1 MKHLFEAL
9 YKSEINLHISWF
21 WDAGFDVK
29 IGDEMNG
36 YLASFSSYD
45 LFEIEK
51 WIEQKAKELF
61 PDSKFSKTYK
71 MEIKGG
77 IQKKQHFKNRNMSK
91 LKTQFGTA
99 VTTDFEE
106 NTWTFEMDK
115 NFKVTAGEFAILPK
129 EKYDALLVAL
139 KGIRNSMNVH
149 PDCEENSE
157 FEDMV
162 SRCDDALSDVV

>member
-1 MKHLFEAL
+1 MKNLFEAL

-71 MEIKGG
+71 KEINEKKEVISETTFYIRRVENGLILNANKEILVFG
-77 IQKKQHFKNRNMSK
+77 NDEELQKHLADRIVLPQ
-91 LKTQFGTA
+91 GTEHEYKFRIT
-99 VTTDFEE
+99 VE
-106 NTWTFEMDK
+106 
-115 NFKVTAGEFAILPK
+115 
-129 EKYDALLVAL
+129 
-139 KGIRNSMNVH
+139 
-149 PDCEENSE
+149 
-157 FEDMV
+157 
-162 SRCDDALSDVV
+162 

>member
-1 MKHLFEAL
+1 
-9 YKSEINLHISWF
+9 
-21 WDAGFDVK
+21 
-29 IGDEMNG
+29 
-36 YLASFSSYD
+36 
-45 LFEIEK
+45 
-51 WIEQKAKELF
+51 
-61 PDSKFSKTYK
+61 
-71 MEIKGG
+71 
-77 IQKKQHFKNRNMSK
+77 MSK

-99 VTTDFEE
+99 VTADFEE

>member
-1 MKHLFEAL
+1 MKNLFEAL

-36 YLASFSSYD
+36 FLATFSSYD

-71 MEIKGG
+71 MEIKGE
-77 IQKKQHFKNRNMSK
+77 IQKNNT
-91 LKTQFGTA
+91 LKTEICQ
-99 VTTDFEE
+99 
-106 NTWTFEMDK
+106 N
-115 NFKVTAGEFAILPK
+115 
-129 EKYDALLVAL
+129 
-139 KGIRNSMNVH
+139 
-149 PDCEENSE
+149 
-157 FEDMV
+157 
-162 SRCDDALSDVV
+162 